1 MAKELADQLKQLNV
15 LETPNPNEA
24 VSFFYYFSSI
34 SMYFDNDMI

>member
-24 VSFFYYFSSI
+24 VSFFLLFKH
-34 SMYFDNDMI
+34 FNVL